1 MEAEDEVFYSTD
13 GTISLLC
20 EYQGTEEGTMTWFY
34 KSLPLNHEDE
44 TITIETGD
52 FNDTNNAQTFKLEI
66 SEVTLKENSGLY
78 TCALSFPDGD
88 EVIATTKV
96 VVRESAIL
104 SDYSWT
110 DDDDTMPL
118 VYAEDDVLKMHC
130 QLDADKLPR
139 DVEWLFNGDKIQF
152 DGVRKIMVNSL
163 SSRMT
168 WGLRYF
174 SNVTLK
180 GDDNVSDGEYTC
192 KFTFF
197 DEQPSGK
204 ERSISTT
211 THAKILTVNV
221 EADEKCT
228 FVDYEDEV
236 DASLGCSFEGDLS
249 SFNVELRR
257 SLMYL
262 PNGKVRSLDV
272 SKSLDFTIANVSNED
287 DGVYKCEFETN
298 SEGSSGFPTF
308 SATQRLISRSKIKL
322 CYAIFT
328 INVMPCVKNR

>member
-1 MEAEDEVFYSTD
+1 MFYSID
-13 GTISLLC
+13 GGISLLC
-20 EYQGTEEGTMTWFY
+20 EYQGTEEGTITWFY
-34 KSLPLNHEDE
+34 KSQPLNGEDE
-44 TITIETGD
+44 AISIETGD
-52 FNDTNNAQTFKLEI
+52 FNDTNNSQTFKLEI
-66 SEVTLKENSGLY
+66 SDVTLKDNSGLY
-78 TCALSFPDGD
+78 TCALLFPDGD
-88 EVIATTKV
+88 EVTATTKV

-104 SDYSWT
+104 SDYNWNE
-110 DDDDTMPL
+110 DDDTLPL

-130 QLDADKLPR
+130 QLEADKIPR
-139 DVEWLFNGDKIQF
+139 DVEWFYNGDKIQF

-163 SSRMT
+163 SSSMT

-180 GDDNVSDGEYTC
+180 GDDNVSDGKYSC
-192 KFTFF
+192 NFTFF
-197 DEQPSGK
+197 DEQPYGK

-221 EADEKCT
+221 AADEKCT

-272 SKSLDFTIANVSNED
+272 SKSLDYTVANVSYAN

-298 SEGSSGFPTF
+298 SEGSSGYPTF
-308 SATQRLISRSKIKL
+308 SATQRLISRSKI
-322 CYAIFT
+322 
-328 INVMPCVKNR
+328 